1 MKTELLL
8 KRLEGVQ
15 TIDSIIKLLKVD
27 RQKATYYVYRLRK
40 AGYIKTLR
48 SSTTGQRFYR
58 ISFQNKLK
66 GISYYD
72 IINKHSPIQIV
83 APMVYKIYGR
93 KPSNEETLI
102 FAIKTQSV
110 RTILAAMALYR
121 KIDNWM
127 ELYHLAKENHIER
140 QVGALYDVARLN
152 VTKVRRMPKRF
163 SKISL
168 PKDNYPFEY
177 IIPGL
182 RSEEY
187 REIGNK
193 WKIYIPFNKT
203 DFEVFK

>member
-1 MKTELLL
+1 MKMELLL
-8 KRLEGVQ
+8 KKLEGVQ
-15 TIDSIIKLLKVD
+15 TIDSIVKLLKVD

-48 SSTTGQRFYR
+48 SSTTGQRLYR

-93 KPSNEETLI
+93 KPSNEETLV

-127 ELYHLAKENHIER
+127 ELFHLAKENHIER
-140 QVGALYDVARLN
+140 QVGALYDVARLS
-152 VTKVRRMPKRF
+152 VTKVRKMPKMFLRGA
-163 SKISL
+163 L
-168 PKDNYPFEY
+168 PKENYSY
-177 IIPGL
+177 KYAVPGL
-182 RSEEY
+182 QSKDFQ
-187 REIGNK
+187 EIEK
-193 WKIYIPFNKT
+193 RWKIYVPFNKT
-203 DFEVFK
+203 DLEVYK